1 MRIKLIFIALIST
14 KLYAQK
20 FDDYR
25 SVPFTQKDRDMLIEL
40 KVKTE
45 EMEKRFNQRIDGME
59 KRFDQRLDEM
69 EKKNEQRFQEIN
81 KRMDDIKDMVLWQGG
96 ILVTLIVALFGY
108 IVWDRR
114 TFMKPLERDVQ
125 QIVFKVEQLEKHN
138 EVSQSFWSALKELS
152 KRDEKLQEILR
163 QYNLL

>member
-1 MRIKLIFIALIST
+1 MKTKKLFLVILSCLISEV
-14 KLYAQK
+14 KSQNVEA
-20 FDDYR
+20 DYR
-25 SVPFTQKDRDMLIEL
+25 PVPFTQKDRDMLIEL

-45 EMEKRFNQRIDGME
+45 EMEKRFNQRIDEME

-69 EKKNEQRFQEIN
+69 EKKNEQRFQ
-81 KRMDDIKDMVLWQGG
+81 DMRDMIMWQGG

>member
-1 MRIKLIFIALIST
+1 MKIKGVFLVILSCLISEI
-14 KLYAQK
+14 KSQNVEA
-20 FDDYR
+20 DYR
-25 SVPFTQKDRDMLIEL
+25 PVPFTQKDRDMLIEL

-45 EMEKRFNQRIDGME
+45 EME